1 MLNDSTVC
9 TDTSNVVRTAAEIR
23 LLKAQ
28 KEYLKERLLV
38 SDLNNDYYKE
48 QLKQARRTLF
58 RRRLK
63 VYLAG
68 VGGVVSGYSLGRL
81 LP

>member
-1 MLNDSTVC
+1 M
-9 TDTSNVVRTAAEIR
+9 
-23 LLKAQ
+23 LKAQ

-38 SDLNNDYYKE
+38 SDLNNDYYRE

-68 VGGVVSGYSLGRL
+68 VGGVVAGYSLGRL